1 MKSRI
6 IIKKNSKGFTLI
18 ELERSKSSMNTLCSF
33 RRAHH
38 IRSSVRRNEGF
49 TLIELLAVTAV
60 ITILTAAILLNY
72 KNSGQQFALQRSTHK
87 LAQDIRRAAEK
98 AMSAQEC
105 PIDKC
110 GGPPAIIPSRYGLEF
125 EKGENYYI
133 LFADINDNG
142 TYESGPG
149 SQDKEIE
156 QISFEEGVSIK
167 DLYSSIG
174 GPFSSKN
181 QLCVTFKPPAPA
193 IEIRDPAVGRSSGRI
208 ELTNA
213 QNQTKTIDIN
223 AVGLIDIN

>member
-1 MKSRI
+1 MS
-6 IIKKNSKGFTLI
+6 IKKNSKGFTL
-18 ELERSKSSMNTLCSF
+18 
-33 RRAHH
+33 
-38 IRSSVRRNEGF
+38 V
-49 TLIELLAVTAV
+49 ELLAVTAI
-60 ITILTAAILLNY
+60 ITILTSAILLNY
-72 KNSGQQFALQRSTHK
+72 KNSGQQFALQRSANK

-105 PIDKC
+105 PIIIC
-110 GGPPAIIPSRYGLEF
+110 GGPPVIIPSRYGLEF
-125 EKGENYYI
+125 KKDENYYI

-142 TYESGPG
+142 LRDS
-149 SQDKEIE
+149 SDNIVE

-167 DLYSSIG
+167 DLYSSRG
-174 GPFSSKN
+174 GPFSSKKE
-181 QLCVTFKPPAPA
+181 LCVTFKPPAPV